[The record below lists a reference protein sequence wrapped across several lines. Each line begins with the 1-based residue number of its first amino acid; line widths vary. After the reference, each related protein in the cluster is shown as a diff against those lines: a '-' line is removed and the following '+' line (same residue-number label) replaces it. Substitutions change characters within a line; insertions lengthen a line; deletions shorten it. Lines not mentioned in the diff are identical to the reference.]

1 MATREPTRPTDVVEA
16 AGARIPRLGLGT
28 WQLEG
33 DACVRTVEEA
43 LSLGFRHLD
52 TAQMYENEEA
62 VGRGLRQ
69 AGVPRDQVF
78 VTTKIWREN
87 LDRDGVLRSTEASLK
102 RLGLDAVD
110 LLLVHWPDPGVPL
123 EETLGAMQEL
133 QQQGKVAH
141 LGVSNF
147 PVAWLEKALEIA
159 PVVCDQVEYHAL
171 LAQPAL
177 LQALRSRGLALV
189 AYSPLAHGRLLEEP
203 AVRDVAERLGASPAQ
218 VALRWL
224 LDQEKVVAIP
234 KASKRAHLE
243 DDLRALELELDA
255 QARERLDT
263 LSSRGERTLD
273 PDFAPRWD

>member
-1 MATREPTRPTDVVEA
+1 MSTREPIRPTDVVEA

-28 WQLEG
+28 WQLQG
-33 DACVRTVEEA
+33 DACVRTVEQA

-69 AGVPRDQVF
+69 AGIPRDQVF
-78 VTTKIWREN
+78 VTTKIWREH
-87 LDRDGVLRSTEASLK
+87 LDRDGVQ

-110 LLLVHWPDPGVPL
+110 LLLIHWPDPAAPL
-123 EETLGAMQEL
+123 EETLSAMQEL

-177 LQALRSRGLALV
+177 LHALRNRGLALV

-224 LDQEKVVAIP
+224 LGQEQVVAIP

-243 DDLRALELELDA
+243 DDLRAWELELDA